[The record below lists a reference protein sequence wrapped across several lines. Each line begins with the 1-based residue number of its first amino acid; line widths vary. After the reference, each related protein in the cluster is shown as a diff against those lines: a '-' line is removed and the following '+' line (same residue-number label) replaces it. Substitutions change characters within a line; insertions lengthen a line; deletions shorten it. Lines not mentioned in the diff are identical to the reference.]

1 MNCEDMINIPE
12 LKNVMNLRAGSNGVN
27 HMVRWI
33 YFADCLQCVKSEY
46 RMEDYIHGSE
56 FVVLTN
62 RNLTDDS
69 VKLKELI
76 SRMQEFDIA
85 ALGIN
90 EGQISDELVG
100 YCNKHKLPLF
110 ELPEKFPLVDLS
122 QIICQRLVIEE
133 NNKNAA
139 EQLFSSILDAEHL
152 SRDSVFAQARF
163 LNVDLSGE
171 FRIIEFAFV
180 KDKSVDKS
188 GKGAS
193 TAAAQK
199 INDSLAVGQE
209 IRSII
214 NTEFS
219 YYMSKNI
226 LTGLQTGV
234 VLALIPASDI
244 DDEKLREI
252 LLKVAKRAYG
262 ECGIRLI
269 IGVGNT
275 TGYLEDVKKSRN
287 EASAAIKVADIS
299 DKDSIIFFYKDQGI
313 YTLISK
319 IADVKFLDEFVEK
332 NIGKLIHTDKVNDS
346 NLCETLENYI
356 DHNCNAKYTA
366 EDMYIHR
373 NTLNYRLNRI
383 HEILGED
390 FNNMENCLSL
400 KLAFM
405 IRNYRKINK
414 TE

>member
-12 LKNVMNLRAGSNGVN
+12 LKNVMNLRAGFDGIN
-27 HMVRWI
+27 HTVRWI

-46 RMEDYIHGSE
+46 RIEDYIHGSE

-100 YCNKHKLPLF
+100 YCDENKLPLF

-122 QIICQRLVIEE
+122 QIICKRLVIEE

-139 EQLFSSILDAEHL
+139 EQLFTSILDAEHL
-152 SRDSVFAQARF
+152 SRESVFAQARF

-171 FRIIEFAFV
+171 FRIIEFAFA
-180 KDKSVDKS
+180 KDKSAVKS
-188 GKGAS
+188 HDGILSDEGQ
-193 TAAAQK
+193 T
-199 INDSLAVGQE
+199 NDSLAVGQAV
-209 IRSII
+209 RRII
-214 NTEFS
+214 NSEFS

-226 LTGLQTGV
+226 LTGLQTGT
-234 VLALIPASDI
+234 VLALVPASGM

-262 ECGIRLI
+262 ECGIRLV

-275 TGYLEDVKKSRN
+275 TGYLEDVKKSRS
-287 EASAAIKVADIS
+287 EAATAIKVADIS
-299 DKDSIIFFYKDQGI
+299 NDDEPVFFYKDQGI

-319 IADVKFLDEFVEK
+319 INDTKFLDEFVEK
-332 NIGKLIHTDKVNDS
+332 NIGKLIRADEVNDS

-356 DHNCNAKYTA
+356 DHNCNVKYTA
-366 EDMYIHR
+366 EYMYIHR

-383 HEILGED
+383 QEILGD
-390 FNNMENCLSL
+390 KINDMESCLSL

-405 IRNYRKINK
+405 IRNYRNINRK
-414 TE
+414 E